1 MKPVLLNTFL
11 FPHIYCFCLYFYE
24 ELINWILCVLDLSRM
39 THEFYMFSTFLI
51 VDFTITSYQVKTIEN
66 IPIVVMLLFYI
77 LVGVNYIYIYI
88 YTHTHTHMKFFRW
101 GRSFI
106 YIYIYE
112 TLVKVIYIYIYY
124 HNKSFIVFEALLP
137 YIVSEPWS
145 W

>member
-1 MKPVLLNTFL
+1 M
-11 FPHIYCFCLYFYE
+11 
-24 ELINWILCVLDLSRM
+24 LDLSRM

-106 YIYIYE
+106 YIYI
-112 TLVKVIYIYIYY
+112 
-124 HNKSFIVFEALLP
+124 
-137 YIVSEPWS
+137 
-145 W
+145 